1 MEFSKKKKS
10 LYNNPYM
17 TEAPSQD
24 NSFVKEGLKLSAE
37 TVSGNGA
44 KKYST
49 SNDAFVDN
57 FAMIAN
63 FKAPR
68 EYAEVSKDMY
78 KLWGINPKKCLQLA
92 VYIRLITRETQIV
105 LPNETITLDV
115 QRGQGLKNEGI
126 MRMLWIAMH
135 HKPTFMA
142 NMPYFIAAGSWK
154 DVFEM
159 MSLDLQYH
167 GWEGRKLDW
176 NFMRKVILA
185 GLANGHTS
193 ELVKKYL
200 PTIRSVKECETVES
214 QARTIIGQ
222 YLASCIYGKK
232 ADKKTDKE
240 TADSRAAQRRY
251 RKLKQS
257 GTAHTW
263 QQLISQKKLLELD
276 FNTIHGRALSLLV
289 GSKFLKNQGL
299 VEKYSKWISG
309 RKVAK
314 YTGFV
319 FELFQP
325 LGDSYRVNRFEEYR
339 EQTINAQFNTL
350 VETGRQNLNQDSRLL
365 VVRDISGSMTSK
377 GVGTNMSAYAI
388 GKAMALY
395 FSALLDGPFKD
406 AYATFSNT
414 CKLCKWQGK
423 TPIDKWANDTDSNFG
438 NTNLLSVA
446 DMFVK
451 LRSTMKISE
460 NEFPT
465 GALLVSDG
473 EFDAARSW
481 SGTGASVTNFEAFRK
496 KLLAGGFS
504 KEYVDNFKLI
514 LWDLPNSYY
523 GGNNRP
529 KFEDFADAPNNFYI
543 SGYDPAAVAFI
554 LGTKPFKAT
563 PKNATELFNAA
574 MDQELLNRLIIAER
588 KVFNKSNKNTNP
600 KKNKK

>member
-10 LYNNPYM
+10 LFKAETQENN
-17 TEAPSQD
+17 
-24 NSFVKEGLKLSAE
+24 FVKEGLKLSAE

-57 FAMIAN
+57 FSMIAN

-68 EYAEVSKDMY
+68 DYAEVSKDMY
-78 KLWGINPKKCLQLA
+78 KLWSINPKKCLQLA

-105 LPNETITLDV
+105 LPSETVTLDV

-126 MRMLWIAMH
+126 MRMLWLAMY

-167 GWEGRKLDW
+167 GWEDRKLDW
-176 NFMRKVILA
+176 NFMRDTILA
-185 GLANGHTS
+185 GLANSHTS

-200 PTIRSVKECETVES
+200 PTIRSTKECKTVDS
-214 QARTIIGQ
+214 QARTIVGQ

-232 ADKKTDKE
+232 KDRGTTDNR
-240 TADSRAAQRRY
+240 TAQRKY

-257 GTAHTW
+257 GTAHIW

-289 GSKFLKNQGL
+289 DSKFLKNQGL

-325 LGDSYRVNRFEEYR
+325 LGNNYYTQRLEEYR
-339 EQTINAQFNTL
+339 EQTINAQFNEL
-350 VETGRQNLNQDSRLL
+350 VETGRKNLNQNNKLL
-365 VVRDISGSMTSK
+365 VVRDISGSMTSR

-414 CKLCKWQGK
+414 CRLRTWQGK
-423 TPIDKWANDTDSNFG
+423 TPIEKWANDTDSNFG

-481 SGTGASVTNFEAFRK
+481 SNSGASVTNFTAFRQR
-496 KLLAGGFS
+496 LLEGGFS

-523 GGNNRP
+523 GDGTRP

-574 MDQELLNRLIIAER
+574 MDQELLNRLVIVKR
-588 KVFNKSNKNTNP
+588 KMVTKKNTNL
-600 KKNKK
+600 KNKK

>member
-10 LYNNPYM
+10 LHK
-17 TEAPSQD
+17 TEIPAQE
-24 NSFVKEGLKLSAE
+24 NAFVKAGLKASAE

-68 EYAEVSKDMY
+68 EYSEVAKDMY
-78 KLWGINPKKCLQLA
+78 KLWSINPKKCLQLA
-92 VYIRLITRETQIV
+92 VYIRMITRETQV
-105 LPNETITLDV
+105 VENDKAETLEV

-126 MRMLWIAMH
+126 MRMLWLAMH

-185 GLANGHTS
+185 GLANSHTS

-200 PTIRSVKECETVES
+200 PTIRSAKECKTVES

-232 ADKKTDKE
+232 KTDKE
-240 TADSRAAQRRY
+240 IADSRTAQRKY

-325 LGDSYRVNRFEEYR
+325 LGDSYQTNRLEDYR
-339 EQTINAQFNTL
+339 EQTINAQFNGL
-350 VETGRQNLNQDSRLL
+350 VETGRQNLNQNSKLL
-365 VVRDISGSMTSK
+365 VVRDISGSMTSTA
-377 GVGTNMSAYAI
+377 VGTNMSSYAI

-395 FSALLDGPFKD
+395 FSALLDGPFKN

-414 CKLCKWQGK
+414 CKICKWQGK
-423 TPIDKWANDTDSNFG
+423 TPIEKWDNDKDRDFG
-438 NTNLLSVA
+438 STNLQSVA

-451 LRSTMKISE
+451 LRGSMKVSE

-465 GALLVSDG
+465 GALLISDG
-473 EFDAARSW
+473 EFDGCDS
-481 SGTGASVTNFEAFRK
+481 SVTNFERFRD
-496 KLLAGGFS
+496 KLRRGGFS

-514 LWDLPNSYY
+514 LWDLPNGYY
-523 GGNNRP
+523 GGGLRP

-574 MDQELLNRLIIAER
+574 MDQELLNRLVISER
-588 KVFNKSNKNTNP
+588 KVFNKS
-600 KKNKK
+600 KKNINSKNNKK

>member
-10 LYNNPYM
+10 LYKTEPPTQENN
-17 TEAPSQD
+17 
-24 NSFVKEGLKLSAE
+24 FVKEGLKLSAE

-68 EYAEVSKDMY
+68 DYAEVSKDMY
-78 KLWGINPKKCLQLA
+78 KLWSINPKKCLQLA

-105 LPNETITLDV
+105 LPDETITLDV

-126 MRMLWIAMH
+126 MRMLWLAMH

-176 NFMRKVILA
+176 NFMRKIILA
-185 GLANGHTS
+185 GLANDHTS

-200 PTIRSVKECETVES
+200 PTIRSMKECKTVES

-232 ADKKTDKE
+232 KDKKADKE

-325 LGDSYRVNRFEEYR
+325 LGNSYRTNRLEEYR
-339 EQTINAQFNTL
+339 EQTINAQFDGL
-350 VETGRQNLNQDSRLL
+350 VETGRQNLNQNSKLL
-365 VVRDISGSMTSK
+365 VVRDISGSMTSQA
-377 GVGTNMSAYAI
+377 VGTNMSSYAI

-406 AYATFSNT
+406 AYATFSST
-414 CKLCKWQGK
+414 CKLCTWEGK
-423 TPIDKWANDTDSNFG
+423 TPIEKWANDVDSNFG
-438 NTNLLSVA
+438 NTNLMSVA

-481 SGTGASVTNFEAFRK
+481 GGSGASVTNFTAFRQR
-496 KLLAGGFS
+496 LLKGGFS

-514 LWDLPNSYY
+514 LWDLPNGYY
-523 GGNNRP
+523 GGGLRP

-574 MDQELLNRLIIAER
+574 MDQELLNRLVVSER
-588 KVFNKSNKNTNP
+588 KVVNKTKKNTNF

>member
-1 MEFSKKKKS
+1 MEFTKKKKS
-10 LYNNPYM
+10 LYKTESQENN
-17 TEAPSQD
+17 
-24 NSFVKEGLKLSAE
+24 FVKAGLKVSAE

-49 SNDAFVDN
+49 SNDVFVDN

-63 FKAPR
+63 FKEPR
-68 EYAEVSKDMY
+68 DYAEISKDMY
-78 KLWGINPKKCLQLA
+78 KLWSVNPKKCLQLA
-92 VYIRLITRETQIV
+92 VYIRMITRETQV
-105 LPNETITLDV
+105 VENDKAETLEV

-126 MRMLWIAMH
+126 MRFLWLAIH
-135 HKPTFMA
+135 HKQTFMA

-167 GWEGRKLDW
+167 GWENRKLDW
-176 NFMRKVILA
+176 NFMRKIILA
-185 GLANGHTS
+185 GLANSHTS

-200 PTIRSVKECETVES
+200 PTIRAKKECKTIEA

-232 ADKKTDKE
+232 KDNDDAI
-240 TADSRAAQRRY
+240 DSRAAQRRY

-276 FNTIHGRALSLLV
+276 FDTIHGRALSLLV
-289 GSKFLKNQGL
+289 GSKFLKNNGL
-299 VEKYSKWISG
+299 VEKYQKWISG

-325 LGDSYRVNRFEEYR
+325 LGDSYRTNRLEDYR
-339 EQTINAQFNTL
+339 EETINAQFNGL
-350 VETGRQNLNQDSRLL
+350 VETGRQNLNQDNKLL

-377 GVGTNMSAYAI
+377 GKGTSMSAYAI

-395 FSALLDGPFKD
+395 FAALLDGPFKD

-423 TPIDKWANDTDSNFG
+423 TPIEKWANDTDSNFG

-446 DMFVK
+446 DMFIK
-451 LRSTMKISE
+451 LRTTMKVSE

-465 GALLVSDG
+465 GALLISDG
-473 EFDAARSW
+473 EFDAAHTW
-481 SGTGASVTNFEAFRK
+481 SDSGATVTNFQAFRQ
-496 KLLAGGFS
+496 KLLRGGFS
-504 KEYVDNFKLI
+504 KEYVNNFKLI

-523 GGNNRP
+523 GTNARP

-554 LGTKPFKAT
+554 MGTKPFKAT

-574 MDQELLNRLIIAER
+574 MDQELLSRLVVVEKKAT
-588 KVFNKSNKNTNP
+588 KKNSKKNINP

>member
-1 MEFSKKKKS
+1 MEFSKKKTS
-10 LYNNPYM
+10 LFDNKE
-17 TEAPSQD
+17 TVTSQE
-24 NSFVKEGLKLSAE
+24 NAFVREGLKESSK

-44 KKYST
+44 LKYST
-49 SNDAFVDN
+49 SGDAFVDN
-57 FAMIAN
+57 FALIAN

-68 EYAEVSKDMY
+68 DYAEVSKDMY
-78 KLWGINPKKCLQLA
+78 KLWSINPKKCLQLA

-126 MRMLWIAMH
+126 MRMLWLAMH

-176 NFMRKVILA
+176 NFMRKIILA

-200 PTIRSVKECETVES
+200 PTIRSMKECKTVES

-232 ADKKTDKE
+232 KDKKADKE

-289 GSKFLKNQGL
+289 GSEFLKNQGL

-325 LGDSYRVNRFEEYR
+325 LGESYRTNRLEEYR
-339 EQTINAQFNTL
+339 EQTINAQFNGL
-350 VETGRQNLNQDSRLL
+350 VETGRQNLNQNSKLL

-377 GVGTNMSAYAI
+377 AVGTNMSSYAI

-406 AYATFSNT
+406 AYATFSDA

-423 TPIDKWANDTDSNFG
+423 TAIEKWANDTDSNFG
-438 NTNLLSVA
+438 STNFQAVA
-446 DMFVK
+446 EMLVK
-451 LRSTMKISE
+451 IRKNVPES
-460 NEFPT
+460 EFPT
-465 GALLVSDG
+465 GVLCISDG
-473 EFDAARSW
+473 DFNWCGVNES
-481 SGTGASVTNFEAFRK
+481 NFNKFRK
-496 KLLAGGFS
+496 TLLSGGFS
-504 KEYVDNFKLI
+504 KDFVENFKLI
-514 LWDLPNSYY
+514 LWDIPNSYY
-523 GGNNRP
+523 GNSTRA

-574 MDQELLNRLIIAER
+574 MDQELLNRLVVSER
-588 KVFNKSNKNTNP
+588 KVVNKTKKNTNF
-600 KKNKK
+600 KKE

>member
-10 LYNNPYM
+10 LYK
-17 TEAPSQD
+17 TESPTQENA
-24 NSFVKEGLKLSAE
+24 FVKEGLKLSAE

-57 FAMIAN
+57 FAVIAN

-68 EYAEVSKDMY
+68 DYAEVSKDMY
-78 KLWGINPKKCLQLA
+78 KLWSINPKKCLQLA

-105 LPNETITLDV
+105 LPNE
-115 QRGQGLKNEGI
+115 GI
-126 MRMLWIAMH
+126 MRMLWLAMH
-135 HKPTFMA
+135 HKHTFMA

-176 NFMRKVILA
+176 NFMRKIILA

-200 PTIRSVKECETVES
+200 PTIRSMKECKTIES

-232 ADKKTDKE
+232 KDKETDKE
-240 TADSRAAQRRY
+240 NADSRAAQRRY

-276 FNTIHGRALSLLV
+276 FDTIHGRALSLLV

-325 LGDSYRVNRFEEYR
+325 LGHSYYANRLEEYR
-339 EQTINAQFNTL
+339 EQTINAQFNGL
-350 VETGRQNLNQDSRLL
+350 VETGRQNLNQGSKLL
-365 VVRDISGSMTSK
+365 VVRDISSSMTSQA
-377 GVGTNMSAYAI
+377 VGTNMSSYAI

-406 AYATFSNT
+406 AYATFSGS
-414 CKLCKWQGK
+414 CKLCRWQGK
-423 TPIDKWANDTDSNFG
+423 TPIEKWANDEDDNFG
-438 NTNLLSVA
+438 STNLLSVA

-451 LRSTMKISE
+451 LRSTMKVSE

-465 GALLVSDG
+465 GALLISDG
-473 EFDAARSW
+473 EFDPTYSW
-481 SGTGASVTNFEAFRK
+481 GYTRGAKGANVTNFEAFRK
-496 KLLAGGFS
+496 KLLDGGFS

-514 LWDLPNSYY
+514 LWDLPNGYY
-523 GGNNRP
+523 SKDIRP

-574 MDQELLNRLIIAER
+574 MDQELLNRLVIAER
-588 KVFNKSNKNTNP
+588 KVFSKS
-600 KKNKK
+600 KKNIKFKNNKK

>member
-10 LYNNPYM
+10 LFKTETPTQENN
-17 TEAPSQD
+17 
-24 NSFVKEGLKLSAE
+24 FVKEGLKLSAE

-57 FAMIAN
+57 FSMIAN

-68 EYAEVSKDMY
+68 DYAEVSKDMY
-78 KLWGINPKKCLQLA
+78 KLWSINPKKCLQLA

-126 MRMLWIAMH
+126 MRMLWLAMH

-200 PTIRSVKECETVES
+200 PTIRSMKECKTVDS

-232 ADKKTDKE
+232 KDKKADKE

-325 LGDSYRVNRFEEYR
+325 LGDSYRTNRLEEYR
-339 EQTINAQFNTL
+339 EQTINAQFNGL
-350 VETGRQNLNQDSRLL
+350 VETGRQNLNQNSKLL
-365 VVRDISGSMTSK
+365 VVRDISGSMTFEA
-377 GVGTNMSAYAI
+377 VGTNMSSYAI

-406 AYATFSNT
+406 AYATFSST
-414 CKLCKWQGK
+414 CKLCTWKGK
-423 TPIDKWANDTDSNFG
+423 TPIEKWANDTDGNFG

-473 EFDAARSW
+473 EFDVASSW
-481 SGTGASVTNFEAFRK
+481 GGSGASVTNFTAFRQR
-496 KLLAGGFS
+496 LLKGGFS

-514 LWDLPNSYY
+514 LWDLPNGYY
-523 GGNNRP
+523 GGGLRP

-574 MDQELLNRLIIAER
+574 MDQELLNRLVVSER
-588 KVFNKSNKNTNP
+588 KVVNKTKKNTNF

>member
-1 MEFSKKKKS
+1 MEFSKKRTS
-10 LYNNPYM
+10 LYKAEPPTPDNN
-17 TEAPSQD
+17 
-24 NSFVKEGLKLSAE
+24 FVREGLKLAAE

-68 EYAEVSKDMY
+68 EYSEVSKDMY
-78 KLWGINPKKCLQLA
+78 RLWGINPKKCLQLA

-135 HKPTFMA
+135 HKSTFMA
-142 NMPYFIAAGSWK
+142 NLPYYIAAGSWK

-176 NFMRKVILA
+176 NFMRKTILA

-200 PTIRSVKECETVES
+200 PTIRSIKECKTIES

-222 YLASCIYGKK
+222 YLASYLYGKK
-232 ADKKTDKE
+232 TDDKSEKE
-240 TADSRAAQRRY
+240 TSDSRAAQRRY

-299 VEKYSKWISG
+299 VEKYSKWIGS

-325 LGDSYRVNRFEEYR
+325 LGNSYYTNRLEDYR
-339 EQTINAQFNTL
+339 EQTINAQFNGL
-350 VETGRQNLNQDSRLL
+350 VETGRQNLNQDNKLL
-365 VVRDISGSMTSK
+365 VVRDISSSMTSQS
-377 GVGTNMSAYAI
+377 VGTNMSAYAI

-423 TPIDKWANDTDSNFG
+423 TPIERWANDKDSAFG
-438 NTNLLSVA
+438 STNLLSVA
-446 DMFVK
+446 DMFIK
-451 LRSTMKISE
+451 LRSTMKVSE

-473 EFDAARSW
+473 EFDPAHSW
-481 SGTGASVTNFEAFRK
+481 SGGSASVTNFDAFRQ
-496 KLLAGGFS
+496 KLLKGGFS

-523 GGNNRP
+523 GNSQRP

-554 LGTKPFKAT
+554 LGTKPFKAS

-574 MDQELLNRLIIAER
+574 MDQELLNRLVISER
-588 KVFNKSNKNTNP
+588 KVFNKV
-600 KKNKK
+600 KKNINYKRSKK

>member
-1 MEFSKKKKS
+1 MEFSKKKTS
-10 LYNNPYM
+10 LLK
-17 TEAPSQD
+17 TEPPIQPNA
-24 NSFVKEGLKLSAE
+24 FVEEGLKLSAE

-49 SNDAFVDN
+49 SNDSFVDN

-63 FKAPR
+63 FKKPR

-78 KLWGINPKKCLQLA
+78 KLWSINPKKCLQLA

-105 LPNETITLDV
+105 LPGETITLDV

-135 HKPTFMA
+135 HKSTFEA
-142 NMPYFIAAGSWK
+142 NLPYYIAAGSWK
-154 DVFEM
+154 DVFVM

-176 NFMRKVILA
+176 NFMKSVIFA
-185 GLANGHTS
+185 GLANGNSS

-200 PTIRSVKECETVES
+200 PSIRSAKECKTLTS
-214 QARTIIGQ
+214 QANTIIGR

-232 ADKKTDKE
+232 SESTKE
-240 TADSRAAQRRY
+240 ASDSRAAQRKY

-257 GTAHTW
+257 GTAHRW
-263 QQLISQKKLLELD
+263 QQLISQKNLLELD
-276 FNTIHGRALSLLV
+276 FSTIHGRALSLLV
-289 GSKFLKNQGL
+289 GSKFLKNHGL
-299 VEKYSKWISG
+299 QEKYTQWISS
-309 RKVAK
+309 RKTAK

-325 LGDSYRVNRFEEYR
+325 LGTNYYARELEDYRA
-339 EQTINAQFNTL
+339 QTINAQFNSL

-365 VVRDISGSMTSK
+365 VVRDISSSMTSQS
-377 GVGTNMSAYAI
+377 VGTNMSAYAI

-406 AYATFSNT
+406 AYATFSRT
-414 CKLCKWQGK
+414 CELKTWKGK
-423 TPIDKWANDTDSNFG
+423 TPVDKWVNDKDSAFG
-438 NTNLLSVA
+438 STNLLSVA
-446 DMFVK
+446 KMFVA
-451 LRSTMKISE
+451 LRRTMGVSE

-465 GALLVSDG
+465 GALLISDG
-473 EFDAARSW
+473 EFDYVHRA
-481 SGTGASVTNFEAFRK
+481 GTSTTNFKAFRTT
-496 KLLAGGFS
+496 LLEGGFS

-514 LWDLPNSYY
+514 LWDLPNAYY
-523 GGNNRP
+523 GNKAQP
-529 KFEDFADAPNNFYI
+529 KFEDFANAPNNFYI
-543 SGYDPAAVAFI
+543 SGYDPAAIAFI

-574 MDQELLNRLIIAER
+574 MDQELLNRLVISER
-588 KVFNKSNKNTNP
+588 KSVTKAKRNTNP
-600 KKNKK
+600 KKKGK

>member
-1 MEFSKKKKS
+1 MEFIKKKTS
-10 LYNNPYM
+10 LIK
-17 TEAPSQD
+17 TEPPIQPNA
-24 NSFVKEGLKLSAE
+24 FVKEGLKMSAE

-44 KKYST
+44 KKYNT
-49 SNDAFVDN
+49 SNDPFVDN
-57 FAMIAN
+57 FALIAN

-78 KLWGINPKKCLQLA
+78 RLWSVNPKKCLQLA

-135 HKPTFMA
+135 HKGTFMA
-142 NMPYFIAAGSWK
+142 NLPYYIAAGSWK
-154 DVFEM
+154 DIFEM

-176 NFMRKVILA
+176 NFMRKIILA
-185 GLANGHTS
+185 GLINGNTS

-200 PTIRSVKECETVES
+200 PSIRSVKECKTIES

-222 YLASCIYGKK
+222 YLASYLYGKK
-232 ADKKTDKE
+232 SESTTEETKK
-240 TADSRAAQRRY
+240 ASDSRTAQRRY

-257 GTAHTW
+257 GTAHKW
-263 QQLISQKKLLELD
+263 QQLISQKNLLELD

-299 VEKYSKWISG
+299 TEKYQNWISG
-309 RKVAK
+309 RKTAK

-325 LGDSYRVNRFEEYR
+325 LGNGYYANRLEEYR
-339 EQTINAQFNTL
+339 EQTINAQFNGL
-350 VETGRQNLNQDSRLL
+350 VETGRQNLNQDSKLL
-365 VVRDISGSMTSK
+365 VVRDISSSMTST

-406 AYATFSNT
+406 TYATFSSN

-423 TPIDKWANDTDSNFG
+423 TPIDKWANDKDG
-438 NTNLLSVA
+438 NWGSTNLMSVA

-451 LRSTMKISE
+451 LRSTMKVGDD
-460 NEFPT
+460 EFPT
-465 GALLVSDG
+465 GALLISDG
-473 EFDAARSW
+473 EFDSSRTY
-481 SGTGASVTNFEAFRK
+481 GNRGASTTNFEAFRMR
-496 KLLAGGFS
+496 LLRGGFS

-523 GGNNRP
+523 SKDIRP

-574 MDQELLNRLIIAER
+574 MDQELLNRLVISER
-588 KVFNKSNKNTNP
+588 KPVIKAKRNTNP
-600 KKNKK
+600 KKKGK

>member
-10 LYNNPYM
+10 LYK
-17 TEAPSQD
+17 TETPAQE
-24 NSFVKEGLKLSAE
+24 NAFVKAGLKVSAE

-68 EYAEVSKDMY
+68 EYSEVAKDMY
-78 KLWGINPKKCLQLA
+78 KLWSISPKKCLQLA

-126 MRMLWIAMH
+126 MRMLWLAMH
-135 HKPTFMA
+135 HKLTFMA
-142 NMPYFIAAGSWK
+142 NLPYFIAAGSWK

-176 NFMRKVILA
+176 NFMRKTILA

-200 PTIRSVKECETVES
+200 PTIRSVKECKTVES

-232 ADKKTDKE
+232 ADKKSDKD
-240 TADSRAAQRRY
+240 ASDSRAAQRKY

-263 QQLISQKKLLELD
+263 QQIISQKRLLELD

-299 VEKYSKWISG
+299 IEKYAKWIGG
-309 RKVAK
+309 RKTAK

-325 LGDSYRVNRFEEYR
+325 LGNSYYTNRLEDYR
-339 EQTINAQFNTL
+339 EETINAQFNGL
-350 VETGRQNLNQDSRLL
+350 VETGRQNLNQDSKLL
-365 VVRDISGSMTSK
+365 VVRDISGSMTAEAI
-377 GVGTNMSAYAI
+377 GTNMSSYAI

-423 TPIDKWANDTDSNFG
+423 TAIERWANDKDSNFG
-438 NTNLLSVA
+438 STNLQSVA

-451 LRSTMKISE
+451 LKSSMKVSE

-465 GALLVSDG
+465 GALLISDG
-473 EFDAARSW
+473 EFNWCGSN
-481 SGTGASVTNFEAFRK
+481 VTNFEEFRNR
-496 KLLAGGFS
+496 LRRGGFS

-514 LWDLPNSYY
+514 LWDLPNGYY
-523 GGNNRP
+523 GRGMKP
-529 KFEDFADAPNNFYI
+529 KFEDFADAPNNFYL
-543 SGYDPAAVAFI
+543 SGYDPAAIAFI
-554 LGTKPFKAT
+554 MGTKPFKAS
-563 PKNATELFNAA
+563 PRNATELFNAA
-574 MDQELLNRLIIAER
+574 MDQELLNRLVIVE
-588 KVFNKSNKNTNP
+588 NK
-600 KKNKK
+600 KKNFKKDKK